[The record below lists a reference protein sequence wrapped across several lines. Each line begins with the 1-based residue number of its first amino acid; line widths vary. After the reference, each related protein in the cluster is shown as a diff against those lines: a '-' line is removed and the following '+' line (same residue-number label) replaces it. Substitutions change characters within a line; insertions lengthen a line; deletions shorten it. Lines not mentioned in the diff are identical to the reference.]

1 MTGRGRGAYGP
12 VASGHGPHAP
22 LSKFKSHAAGGGALA
37 SLTVV
42 GGRGGLAA
50 GVAGRLRAAHVKADV
65 RVFPDGEGK
74 ITLDSRPEKG
84 VPAAVVHSVS
94 PPVDSNLVR
103 ALSMIREARRFTDDV
118 TAVVPYMGYA
128 RQDQVFLDG
137 EVVTMEVVASLLESA
152 GATRVVVVDIHSE
165 KALSHFSVPAANIS
179 AVPELADHFAGM
191 DLPEPLVVSPDAGG
205 LERAR
210 EFARRLGAGCAVL
223 EKERNRHTGEVRIV
237 GSDLG
242 ETAGRDIVLVDD
254 MISTGGSIVKAA
266 EFLGKRGCGRIFA
279 ACTHALLVGGAGAM
293 IGEAGVASIV
303 GTNTIDGWG
312 SHDGRTEVVDVAGI
326 MAAALEAQGEG

>member
-1 MTGRGRGAYGP
+1 M
-12 VASGHGPHAP
+12 
-22 LSKFKSHAAGGGALA
+22 A

-50 GVAGRLRAAHVKADV
+50 GVAGRLRASHVKADV

-74 ITLDSRPEKG
+74 ITLDSRLEKG
-84 VPAAVVHSVS
+84 MPAAVVHSVS

-137 EVVTMEVVASLLESA
+137 EVVTMGVVASLLESA

-165 KALSHFSVPAANIS
+165 KALSHFSVPAVNIS

-205 LERAR
+205 LKRAR
-210 EFARRLGAGCAVL
+210 EFASRLGAGCAVL

-303 GTNTIDGWG
+303 GTNTIDGWSG
-312 SHDGRTEVVDVAGI
+312 SGGRVVDVAGTV
-326 MAAALEAQGEG
+326 AEAVSDHGGPCSA